1 MPRENPQDPTRPA
14 EPLDWSDAPSR
25 DAIQLIAEGVTQLA
39 GFGVAAI
46 SAVRDDGRLEVM
58 AVAGSDAAREQLHGV
73 RTPVDR
79 LSRELE
85 KADDW
90 GLLRFVPHERLDQ
103 GTEEWGWVPDI
114 EPIDAEDAWH
124 PLDLLV
130 APLYDDKGDL
140 RGSLAIDLPHNGRR
154 PGGAQRA
161 VLNQYA
167 EQARRAVLVAL
178 ERERLAERVRMADAA
193 RRIVRTAT
201 AQLSLDRIVADS
213 REALVE
219 GFRAAGMWLQTFDRD
234 DHGGAR
240 GEIYSSDGSHIRLTP
255 ELVAIAEAAARLAW
269 EQQQAAVVA
278 PYREFGPSISP
289 EQGELVLAF
298 LAEIGVESL
307 LFTPLG
313 AGPECLGNLVL
324 TRAAGAPEWTEAEAA
339 TALDIGHD
347 LGRAILNARTFEREH
362 ELVEELQELDSY
374 KGRLIATVAHE
385 LKNPLSAILGY
396 AEILAAEPG
405 LSDVARASVAA
416 IERGGGRLA
425 RVVDDLLLLH
435 QPIDSAGAAP
445 EPVDLGRAV
454 AEVVDLNRAVAA
466 GRRLTVRTELPGVP
480 VLALA
485 EARDVDH
492 VVANLVGNALKY
504 TPEGGTI
511 VVSVE
516 RVGDEAVLT
525 CSDTGIGIAAQEQAH
540 LFEEFLRST
549 DPAAI
554 AQPGTGLGLA
564 IVHRVVERHRGR
576 IELESELGR
585 GSTFRVLL
593 PATHAA
599 PL

>member
-1 MPRENPQDPTRPA
+1 MSETPDLERPVRA
-14 EPLDWSDAPSR
+14 SRWSDTQSR
-25 DAIQLIAEGVTQLA
+25 DALQAIAEGVAEVA
-39 GFGVAAI
+39 GFELVGV
-46 SAVRDDGRLEVM
+46 SVVRDDGYLQIMVLVGPEEARKLLIDSL
-58 AVAGSDAAREQLHGV
+58 APAAPMIEQLA
-73 RTPVDR
+73 
-79 LSRELE
+79 LAE
-85 KADDW
+85 DW
-90 GLLRFVPHERLDQ
+90 GTLKFVPHDRLILDLDR
-103 GTEEWGWVPDI
+103 WGWVAAGPR
-114 EPIDAEDAWH
+114 EGVPAGTWH
-124 PLDLLV
+124 PQDQLI
-130 APLYDDKGDL
+130 APLTAADGTL
-140 RGSLAIDLPHNGRR
+140 LGTLAMELPRDGLV
-154 PGGAQRA
+154 PGPAQREM
-161 VLNQYA
+161 LEIYA
-167 EQARRAVLVAL
+167 RQAARAVVTAL
-178 ERERLAERVRMADAA
+178 ERERLAEQLRLAGAAADVVRLAVGTQSPDQVLAECGRA
-193 RRIVRTAT
+193 ITR
-201 AQLSLDRIVADS
+201 
-213 REALVE
+213 
-219 GFRAAGMWLQTFDRD
+219 GFRAESLWLQRLGPDRRCEGPLYVD
-234 DHGGAR
+234 GGPTV
-240 GEIYSSDGSHIRLTP
+240 RLP
-255 ELVAIAEAAARLAW
+255 PGLGVLVSAHAPRAW
-269 EQQQAAVVA
+269 ERQCVAVIA
-278 PYREFGPSISP
+278 PDRPVPGVLTG
-289 EQGELVLAF
+289 EQHAEVIGF
-298 LAEIGVESL
+298 LADLGIESL
-307 LFTPLG
+307 LFVPLG
-313 AGPECLGNLVL
+313 AGQECFGALGL
-324 TRAAGAPEWTEAEAA
+324 TRRHGGAEWSEEEAA
-339 TALDIGHD
+339 TALDIGRD
-347 LGRAILNARTFEREH
+347 LGRALANARTLEREH
-362 ELVEELQELDSY
+362 ELIAELQQVADY
-374 KGRLIATVAHE
+374 KDRLLATVSHE